1 VCLKLEGGS
10 EGVSLFGGGAA
21 AQRFV
26 VTASVD
32 LKLLS
37 KREKLMMCVYNP
49 SMKRFLGDSMR
60 VNY

>member
-1 VCLKLEGGS
+1 M
-10 EGVSLFGGGAA
+10 SLFGGGAA